1 MQAQRFAVEYNRTVV
16 GVAVR
21 VPGGFMFYSSD
32 PDFDQHEGQM
42 FPRAR
47 AMSRRIAE
55 VAKAMGRP
63 VLQRA
68 RAGDPQLAVS

>member
-1 MQAQRFAVEYNRTVV
+1 MPSQRFAVEFDRRVV

-32 PDFDQHEGQM
+32 RDFDELEGRL

-47 AMSRRIAE
+47 AMSRRLAE
-55 VAKAMGRP
+55 VATARAVP
-63 VLQRA
+63 RFERA
-68 RAGDPQLAVS
+68 RPGRHALALS